1 MDIKDLNKMKSILH
15 LEYKEK
21 CKKLDIQFA
30 KENNPYKIGDII
42 SSNGI
47 SIKIE
52 VISVYLDVIPKCKYT
67 GTKINKDGKYV
78 TYDEA
83 SIKYLDKQI
92 ELCFEYLGDEI
103 YEIGFDLLMPRIQPA
118 PKN

>member
-67 GTKINKDGKYV
+67 GTKINKDGKLSKKGEV
-78 TYDEA
+78 R
-83 SIKYLDKQI
+83 SIYQNSI
-92 ELCFEYLGDEI
+92 
-103 YEIGFDLLMPRIQPA
+103 IQ
-118 PKN
+118 KSV